1 MIAVGAGSELCSA
14 ADIAGERWDVIEA
27 QGAGV
32 RAHEGMEFVG
42 VTTGR
47 SSINRLF
54 PLWAQELGLDGAQ
67 LVGRD
72 LPLRAPRGGLPRR
85 GGGDPRRPGDARRAR
100 HHPQAR
106 ACSRARATCS
116 TSSTRYAEQLGE
128 VSSISK
134 RGGRLRGHALDPLT
148 AGYALEEIGPFA
160 GDVLCLGAGG
170 AGTAIVLHLLSQ
182 READRRHRH
191 APARLEEVAAL
202 GDVETHPAEAGR
214 ELLEALPPGSLVI
227 NATGLG
233 KDRPGSPLPD
243 GARFP
248 DDAVVWELNYRGE
261 LDFLHQAR
269 AQPGLR
275 VHDGWLYFLYGW
287 ATVIAEVF
295 DLEITPERFERLR
308 ATAGSIR

>member
-1 MIAVGAGSELCSA
+1 M
-14 ADIAGERWDVIEA
+14 R
-27 QGAGV
+27 
-32 RAHEGMEFVG
+32 MEFVG
-42 VTTGR
+42 VTTGA

-54 PLWAQELGLDGAQ
+54 PLWAQELGLDGAR

-72 LPLRAPRGGLPRR
+72 LPLGAPREAYRAAVEEIRDDGATLGALVTTHKLAVLES
-85 GGGDPRRPGDARRAR
+85 ARDLFDELNE
-100 HHPQAR
+100 
-106 ACSRARATCS
+106 
-116 TSSTRYAEQLGE
+116 YAEQLGE

-134 RGGRLRGHALDPLT
+134 RDGKLRGHALDPVT
-148 AGYALEEIGPFA
+148 AGYALEQIGPFA

-170 AGTAIVLHLLSQ
+170 AGAAIVLHLLTSG
-182 READRRHRH
+182 RRI
-191 APARLEEVAAL
+191 AVTDTEPERLAEVAAL

-233 KDRPGSPLPD
+233 KDRPGSPLPE

-248 DDAVVWELNYRGE
+248 DEAVVWELNYRGE
-261 LDFLHQAR
+261 LGFLHQAR
-269 AQPGLR
+269 AQGGLR

-287 ATVIAEVF
+287 AAVIAEVYG
-295 DLEITPERFERLR
+295 LEITPERFERLR